1 MVERTAAL
9 DFDLIRE
16 LAGALP
22 VPLVLHGSSG
32 VPDSALAE
40 AVRAGMVKVN
50 IGTIL
55 NVAWT
60 SAVRDVLEADP
71 AMVDPRKYLRPARD
85 AVSDVVARL
94 CGVIGR
100 SS

>member
-1 MVERTAAL
+1 
-9 DFDLIRE
+9 
-16 LAGALP
+16 
-22 VPLVLHGSSG
+22 
-32 VPDSALAE
+32 
-40 AVRAGMVKVN
+40 MVKVN

-71 AMVDPRKYLRPARD
+71 AMIDPRKYLRPARD

>member
-9 DFDLIRE
+9 DLDLIRE

-22 VPLVLHGSSG
+22 IPLVLHGSSG
-32 VPDSALAE
+32 VPDAALAE
-40 AVRAGMVKVN
+40 AVRAGMVKIN

-60 SAVRDVLEADP
+60 SAVREALDSDP
-71 AMVDPRKYLRPARD
+71 AMVDPRKYVRPARD
-85 AVSDVVARL
+85 AVADVVARL
-94 CGVIGR
+94 CSVIGGG
-100 SS
+100 S